1 VYFNFIKAKTD
12 NGDFMNENE
21 GKLYRRRDEPV
32 FGQPETCGELL
43 HKYGTYEIQ
52 PTNDSDNSF
61 PKISQGLP
69 TSRKRKHYKG
79 FNKEQQAHP

>member
-1 VYFNFIKAKTD
+1 M
-12 NGDFMNENE
+12 FMNNKED
-21 GKLYRRRDEPV
+21 KVYRKITEPV
-32 FGQPETCGELL
+32 FGQPETCDELI

-79 FNKEQQAHP
+79 FNNEQE